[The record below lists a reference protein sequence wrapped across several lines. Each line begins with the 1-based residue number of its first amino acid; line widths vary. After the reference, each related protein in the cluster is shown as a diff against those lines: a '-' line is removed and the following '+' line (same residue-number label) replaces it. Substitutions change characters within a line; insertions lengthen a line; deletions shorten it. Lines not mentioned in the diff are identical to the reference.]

1 METTTRVQLGR
12 AGRLVL
18 PALFAV
24 AIALR
29 PQIVG
34 IGPLVPAIRT
44 DLGVS
49 FLWAGLLTTIPV
61 LCMGV
66 FAPLVS
72 PVVRRV
78 GAARGVAVASVAIA
92 ATGTARA
99 VVPGATGVLATTVAV
114 GVAVAVTGTLLP
126 VVVKQGF
133 ANRPLTATG
142 VYVAGIQ
149 TGAASS
155 ALVAVP
161 LADLAGGW
169 RGSLLVLSLASLL
182 VALPW
187 ALVGRS
193 LVATVPTA
201 AVAPAAVDRLRSARA
216 RRVPALVRLAALF
229 GLQSVP
235 FYGLIAWLPSH
246 LVDSGWTEARA
257 GAALALLNVVG
268 LATSLTVPRL
278 GDRIGS
284 RRGYL
289 WVGAGLA
296 ATAVVGLVVAPGAG
310 HLWAVAAGVG
320 LSVLFTVTLT
330 LPLDAAPDVP
340 SAAIAS
346 SVVLGAGYTVAAG
359 VPALL
364 GALRDWTGGFEA
376 ALGVL
381 LVSLLALAVLAA
393 GAPEPVRDHRR

>member
-1 METTTRVQLGR
+1 MDTTTRVQLGR

-18 PALFAV
+18 PALFAA
-24 AIALR
+24 AITLR

-61 LCMGV
+61 LCMGL

-72 PVVRRV
+72 PVVRRI
-78 GAARGVAVASVAIA
+78 GAARGVAIASVAIA

-99 VVPGATGVLATTVAV
+99 VAPGATGVLAITVAV
-114 GVAVAVTGTLLP
+114 GVAVALAGTLLP

-133 ANRPLTATG
+133 ATRPLTATG

-161 LADLAGGW
+161 LADLTGGW

-182 VALPW
+182 VAVPW
-187 ALVGRS
+187 VLIGRT
-193 LVATVPTA
+193 LVAAEPA
-201 AVAPAAVDRLRSARA
+201 APAVLDGPQSARP

-229 GLQSVP
+229 ALQSVP

-246 LVDSGWTEARA
+246 LVDAGWTEARA

-268 LATSLTVPRL
+268 LGTSLTVPRL
-278 GDRIGS
+278 GDRIGT

-296 ATAVVGLVVAPGAG
+296 ATAVVGLVVAPGGG
-310 HLWAVAAGVG
+310 HLWAVAAGAG

-346 SVVLGAGYTVAAG
+346 SVVLGVGYTVAAG

-381 LVSLLALAVLAA
+381 LASLLTLAVLAA
-393 GAPEPVRDHRR
+393 GAPEPARHRPR

>member
-1 METTTRVQLGR
+1 MDTTTRVQLGR

-18 PALFAV
+18 PALFAA
-24 AIALR
+24 AITLR

-61 LCMGV
+61 LCMGL

-72 PVVRRV
+72 PVVRRI
-78 GAARGVAVASVAIA
+78 GAARGVAIASMAIA

-99 VVPGATGVLATTVAV
+99 VAPGATGVLATTVAV
-114 GVAVAVTGTLLP
+114 GVAVALAGTLLP

-133 ANRPLTATG
+133 ATRPLTATG

-161 LADLAGGW
+161 LADLTGGW

-182 VALPW
+182 VAVPW
-187 ALVGRS
+187 VLVGRT
-193 LVATVPTA
+193 LVAAGPDT
-201 AVAPAAVDRLRSARA
+201 PAMFDGPRPARS

-229 GLQSVP
+229 ALQSVP

-246 LVDSGWTEARA
+246 LVDAGWTEARA

-296 ATAVVGLVVAPGAG
+296 ATAVVGLVVAPAAG

-381 LVSLLALAVLAA
+381 LASLLALAVLAA
-393 GAPEPVRDHRR
+393 GAPEPARHGRR

>member
-1 METTTRVQLGR
+1 MGGVDTTTRVQLGG

-18 PALFAV
+18 PALFAA
-24 AIALR
+24 AITLR

-34 IGPLVPAIRT
+34 VGPLVPAIRT

-61 LCMGV
+61 LCMGL

-72 PVVRRV
+72 PVVRRI
-78 GAARGVAVASVAIA
+78 GAARGVAIASLAIA

-99 VVPGATGVLATTVAV
+99 VAPGATGVLATTVAV
-114 GVAVAVTGTLLP
+114 GVAVALAGTLLP

-133 ANRPLTATG
+133 ATRPLTATG

-161 LADLAGGW
+161 LADLTGGW

-182 VALPW
+182 VAVPW
-187 ALVGRS
+187 VMIGRT
-193 LVATVPTA
+193 LVAAEP
-201 AVAPAAVDRLRSARA
+201 APAVLDGPQSARS
-216 RRVPALVRLAALF
+216 RRIPALVRLATLF
-229 GLQSVP
+229 ALQSVP

-246 LVDSGWTEARA
+246 LVDAGWTEARA

-296 ATAVVGLVVAPGAG
+296 ATAVVGLVVAPAAG
-310 HLWAVAAGVG
+310 YLLAMAAGVG

-381 LVSLLALAVLAA
+381 LASLLTLAVLAT
-393 GAPEPVRDHRR
+393 GAPEPVRHHRR